1 MLSFDN
7 MPPQHDLTLEKN
19 PMLDFFRRYERYFFL
34 VITVV
39 IIISFSFFGTYSTIG
54 STMWREPI
62 AFKAVNG
69 HDVSRI
75 DVDEM
80 ALFLATDNSDKMIYG
95 GVWGPNFLNDG
106 VIQKDF
112 LQTGLAQELALAYSS
127 ELQEDFDKRIAKER
141 KHSLYTH
148 PQAPFV
154 GVEGVWNY
162 FAPQMLTYYRGLKGA
177 GNGLDPSAFSDRV
190 NLYLSEKQIPSP
202 TLRYILRYQEKQY
215 ADWLKP
221 DERLG
226 QVDLSLFGYHTLED
240 WFGPRFTRLVSEFI
254 INASILA
261 EEQGYEVS
269 NAEVLTDLVRNTQI
283 SYQQNISN
291 PNLGVTSPEEYL
303 SEQLRR
309 LNMDQAR
316 AIKIWRQVL
325 LFRRYFHDA
334 GANALVDALGNQKIN
349 QFAHE
354 SVTVDLYRLPEALR
368 LKSYSDMQDLEAY
381 LYAVTK
387 QNKEDPLALPDQFLA
402 LDTVE
407 KKYPEL
413 VQKRYILEVSQV
425 NQKALQAKIAL
436 RQLWDWEVEEK
447 NWTLLIKQFP
457 TLGLKPGKTRED
469 RYETLESLEPPA
481 RAPIDA
487 FAKDLIVQ
495 DHSDWI
501 DQALSQ
507 ATPEVIELGIRL
519 QGGKLPFSGLEGKEK
534 IEAFVHLLDE
544 APIGSEV
551 SSHSP
556 LYDYTADHKVYYRI
570 AVVDRSDTREILTF
584 EEARSSGALETVR
597 DRILEQYYLA
607 SRGKDASLYQD
618 DKKDWK
624 PFKEVKESVADEFH
638 KKIFTALERFQKEAL
653 SGDNSSLYGKDQ
665 LASLRLYPYL
675 KSVKEHLVKENAS
688 EINQKVTLK
697 GEEKGFSTALIERL
711 SLPDQWKVEMATVT
725 VNRESADPGFDVG
738 EAMALN
744 THEWSSLRTPVNG
757 DLTFYRM
764 KGREESPIESSAAVE
779 RAREAQTV
787 LGAEAQRHLMRQVLE
802 VLKSKEAISLA
813 YLTTPQAEDSQPQG
827 LDSMPEY

>member
-1 MLSFDN
+1 
-7 MPPQHDLTLEKN
+7 
-19 PMLDFFRRYERYFFL
+19 MLDFFRRYERYFFL

-69 HDVSRI
+69 HDVSRV

-112 LQTGLAQELALAYSS
+112 LQTGLAQELALAYPS

-141 KHSLYTH
+141 KFSLYTH

-162 FAPQMLTYYRGLKGA
+162 FAPQMLTYYKSLKGA
-177 GNGLDPSAFSDRV
+177 GNGLDPLAFNDRV

-261 EEQGYEVS
+261 EQQGYEVS

-368 LKSYSDMQDLEAY
+368 LKNYSDMQDLEAY

-387 QNKEDPLALPDQFLA
+387 QNKEDSLALPEQFLA

-413 VQKRYILEVSQV
+413 VQKRYILEVSKV

-447 NWTLLIKQFP
+447 NWILLTKQFP
-457 TLGLKPGKTRED
+457 LLGLKPGKTRED

-507 ATPEVIELGIRL
+507 ATPETMELGIRL

-534 IEAFVHLLDE
+534 REAFIHLLDE

-570 AVVDRSDTREILTF
+570 AVVDRSDKREILTF
-584 EEARSSGALETVR
+584 EEARSSGDLETVK
-597 DRILEQYYLA
+597 DRILEQYYLV
-607 SRGKDASLYQD
+607 SRGKDASLYQN
-618 DKKDWK
+618 DKKEWK
-624 PFKEVKESVADEFH
+624 PFKDVKESVADEFY
-638 KKIFTALERFQKEAL
+638 KKIFTALDAIQKEAL
-653 SGDNSSLYGKDQ
+653 SGEDSSYYGKDR

-675 KSVKEHLVKENAS
+675 KSIKENLIKENAS
-688 EINQKVTLK
+688 QVEQKVK
-697 GEEKGFSTALIERL
+697 VKDEEKKSSTVLVEPP
-711 SLPDQWKVEMATVT
+711 SLADQWKVEMTAVT
-725 VNRESADPGFDVG
+725 VNRESADPGLDVG
-738 EAMALN
+738 EAMALSQ
-744 THEWSSLRTPVNG
+744 HAWSSLRTPVNG

-764 KGREESPIESSAAVE
+764 KGREESPAESASAVE
-779 RAREAQTV
+779 RAREAQAV

-802 VLKSKEAISLA
+802 VLKSKGAISLA
-813 YLTTPQAEDSQPQG
+813 YLTAPQVEDSQPQG
-827 LDSMPEY
+827 LDSMAEY